1 MEKYL
6 KRLCKAILAR
16 RFNDENYRQRK
27 SWYGKDIQ
35 TEPLFCSYGT
45 IGFTVS
51 VYDCYDHFCTVKW
64 DYDIKELT
72 IDDEPWKDYINELY
86 LEDFDIASNGNG
98 ELECYTDAG
107 EDMII
112 SLDKVRKKNLQEY
125 IDNFDINE
133 NVLLWWRDLSD
144 EQRKEKKVPFDNVK
158 EHYED
163 YEAFLEKL
171 QKVCDKMPF

>member
-6 KRLCKAILAR
+6 KRLCKAILED
-16 RFNDENYRQRK
+16 RFNEENYRQKR
-27 SWYGKDIQ
+27 SWHGKDIM
-35 TEPLFCSYGT
+35 TEPLFCSYGK
-45 IGFTVS
+45 IGFS
-51 VYDCYDHFCTVKW
+51 VLVYENYDHFCTIQ
-64 DYDIKELT
+64 YDGDLEELN
-72 IDDEPWKDYINELY
+72 IDDTPWKDYINELY
-86 LEDFDIASNGNG
+86 LEDFDITSHGDG

-112 SLDKVRKKNLQEY
+112 NLDKVRKKNLQEY

-133 NVLLWWRDLSD
+133 QVLLWWPNG
-144 EQRKEKKVPFDNVK
+144 QPGKGVPFDNIK

-171 QKVCDKMPF
+171 QKACDKMPY

>member
-6 KRLCKAILAR
+6 IRLCKAILED
-16 RFNDENYRQRK
+16 RFNDENYRQKR
-27 SWYGKDIQ
+27 SWYGKDIM
-35 TEPLFCSYGT
+35 TEPLFCSYGK
-45 IGFTVS
+45 IGFS
-51 VYDCYDHFCTVKW
+51 VLVYENYDHFCTVKW
-64 DYDIKELT
+64 DGDLEELD
-72 IDDEPWKDYINELY
+72 IDDTPWKDYINELY
-86 LEDFDIASNGNG
+86 LEDFDITSNSDG

-133 NVLLWWRDLSD
+133 TVLSWW
-144 EQRKEKKVPFDNVK
+144 QNGQPGNGVPFDNVK

-163 YEAFLEKL
+163 YEDFLEKL
-171 QKVCDKMPF
+171 QKACDKMPF

>member
-6 KRLCKAILAR
+6 KRLCKAILAD
-16 RFNDENYRQRK
+16 RFNYENYLNK
-27 SWYGKDIQ
+27 GYWHGVEIQ
-35 TEPLFCSYGT
+35 TMPLFCSYGLIGFSVTVCAETQYEVKYDWEFRKLT
-45 IGFTVS
+45 IG
-51 VYDCYDHFCTVKW
+51 
-64 DYDIKELT
+64 
-72 IDDEPWKDYINELY
+72 DEPWKDYINELY
-86 LEDFDIASNGNG
+86 LEDFDITSNGDG

-133 NVLLWWRDLSD
+133 NVLIWWRDLSD

-171 QKVCDKMPF
+171 QKACDKMPY